1 MVLTKGVTLSF
12 PCNTLQLINYSTA
25 TYVAYDILL
34 PNITSDSQLG
44 TEITLIKTNAATINT
59 VANTSGLYIGRQ
71 GSNVIYNFT
80 SGASQI
86 TTSLNYV
93 STTATYYKFMAIK
106 NQSSVYAWIQIT

>member
-1 MVLTKGVTLSF
+1 MVLSKSTNLSF
-12 PCNTLQLINYSTA
+12 PCNTLQLINYSTSL
-25 TYVAYDILL
+25 YVAYDIYL

-44 TEITLIKTNAATINT
+44 TEITFIKTNSATINT
-59 VANTSGLYIGRQ
+59 VANSSGLYIGRQ
-71 GSNVIYNFT
+71 GSNVIYNFA

-93 STTATYYKFMAIK
+93 STTATYYKFIAVK